1 MRRIGLILGWLLL
14 LAALGVLV
22 WEILGRKEGEAFSL
36 RPAGQFWY
44 GLDSG
49 SLNLTQAVIERYLWP
64 PLWDPVILSV
74 LQLPAIVVI
83 GVPGLLIILA
93 STAMQLRRKRRKRR
107 FR

>member
-1 MRRIGLILGWLLL
+1 MRRTGLILGWLLL
-14 LAALGVLV
+14 LVALGVLV
-22 WEILGRKEGEAFSL
+22 WEFLGRKEGEAFRL
-36 RPAGQFWY
+36 HPAGQFWY
-44 GLDSG
+44 ALDSG
-49 SLNLTQAVIERYLWP
+49 SLNLTQAVVERYLWP

-93 STAMQLRRKRRKRR
+93 STALQLRRKRRKRR